1 MKTIDAQKIGLKIL
15 RFDVQKYPN
24 TTSKAVVRREFKF
37 IAGDRR
43 FHCVVSAREAKT
55 ATDAL
60 SQAAERLRLAQDVI
74 FTNLPRAQIVSDKT
88 VCDWLGTNS
97 A

>member
-1 MKTIDAQKIGLKIL
+1 MKIIDAQKIGLKIL
-15 RFDVQKYPN
+15 RFDVLKYPD
-24 TTSKAVVRREFKF
+24 TSSKVVTRREFKF

-43 FHCVVSAREAKT
+43 FECVVSTREAET

-60 SQAAERLRLAQDVI
+60 LQAVERLRLAQNVI
-74 FTNLPRAQIVSDKT
+74 LVNMPRVQIVSDKT
-88 VCDWLGTNS
+88 AGDWLGTNS

>member
-1 MKTIDAQKIGLKIL
+1 MKIIDAKELGLKIL

-24 TTSKAVVRREFKF
+24 TSSKAVIRREFKF

-60 SQAAERLRLAQDVI
+60 SQAAERLRLAQNVV
-74 FTNLPRAQIVSDKT
+74 FTNMPRVQIVSDKT
-88 VCDWLGTNS
+88 AENWVGHK
-97 A
+97 

>member
-1 MKTIDAQKIGLKIL
+1 MKIIDAQKIGLKIL

-24 TTSKAVVRREFKF
+24 TSSKAVIRREFKF
-37 IAGDRR
+37 VAGDRR
-43 FHCVVSAREAKT
+43 FECVVSAREAKT

-60 SQAAERLRLAQDVI
+60 LQAAERLRLAQDVI
-74 FTNLPRAQIVSDKT
+74 FANMPRVQIVSDKT
-88 VCDWLGTNS
+88 AGDWLGTNS

>member
-1 MKTIDAQKIGLKIL
+1 MKIIDAKELGLKIL

-24 TTSKAVVRREFKF
+24 TSSKAVIRREFKF

-60 SQAAERLRLAQDVI
+60 SQAAERLRLAQNVV
-74 FTNLPRAQIVSDKT
+74 FTNMPRVQIVSDKT
-88 VCDWLGTNS
+88 VGDWLGTNS